1 MKHILSILFVVSLF
15 ATASAQDIIYTRRI
29 TNQPSISWTEIKAKV
44 LEINLKTI
52 VYKKAENPDGPVY
65 RLHTADVD
73 SIVFENGSVEIFEKP
88 IRKHPFSS
96 KDPVAAY
103 ARYTEKKRKEQA
115 TFKNLPPNMLSAGIG
130 VSGTPEVNFVSASF
144 AGRNDKAT
152 FITYI
157 TFERMMVHQRLGIN
171 ISPFIGWNQKS
182 YGASVTAKA
191 YTSNAGRVRFG
202 LGPMY
207 TFSSRDW
214 VDIYYDDKSRIYVRK
229 RTRGIVSALAF
240 NTNLQVHVNRRTF
253 ISTELF
259 LGRVTGFS
267 NREKHIPAYW
277 KHYDNEHVFMGA
289 KLGAG
294 IRL

>member
-1 MKHILSILFVVSLF
+1 MKHILSILFVVSLS
-15 ATASAQDIIYTRRI
+15 ATVSAQDIIYTRKI
-29 TNQPSISWTEIKAKV
+29 TNKPSISWTEIKAKV
-44 LEINLKTI
+44 VEIDLKTI
-52 VYKKAENPDGPVY
+52 VYKKAGNPDGPVY
-65 RLHTADVD
+65 RLHVADVD
-73 SIVFENGSVEIFEKP
+73 SIVFENGTVEVFEKS
-88 IRKHPFSS
+88 IRRHPFSS

-103 ARYTEKKRKEQA
+103 ARHTERKRQEQA
-115 TFKNLPPNMLSAGIG
+115 TYRNLPPNMLSAGIG
-130 VSGTPEVNFVSASF
+130 IWGTPEVYFVYSSS

-157 TFERMMVHQRLGIN
+157 TFERMMARQRLGIN

-214 VDIYYDDKSRIYVRK
+214 EGTYYDEKSYIYVRK
-229 RTRGIVSALAF
+229 NTRGIVSALAF

-259 LGRVTGFS
+259 VGGVTGFS
-267 NREKHIPAYW
+267 NREKHIPDNW
-277 KHYDNEHVFMGA
+277 KHYDNEHVFVGA